1 MKDLVFTVDV
11 EEWIHAE
18 NVRPYVGK
26 EANEYKFSTIDGL
39 ETILQFLEENNYKGT
54 FFILGEIAKKHED
67 LVRKIAKLGHEIC
80 SHGMDHTLLSRL
92 NEKETYEDLASSKKI
107 LEDISGTEVI
117 GYRSPCF
124 SQNNF
129 LSDALIAAGFR
140 YTSMSIKST
149 LHDRYEKNIFSTEG
163 ITDFSIPTFEIGNF
177 NIVCTGGGWFRL
189 FPISLQKFLLSRTKT
204 KQNIFYCHPWDFVK
218 NLPKNNLNIPILKRF
233 RHTVNVKKAVSKLSK
248 LKFTNKTLKEYL

>member
-26 EANEYKFSTIDGL
+26 EAKKHEFTTIEGL
-39 ETILQFLEENNYKGT
+39 EIILQFLEENNYRGT
-54 FFILGEIAKKHED
+54 FFILGEIAAKHKD
-67 LVRKIAKLGHEIC
+67 LVKKIAKSDHEIC
-80 SHGMDHTLLSRL
+80 SHGMDHTLLTKL
-92 NEKETYEDLASSKKI
+92 NEKETFDDLALSKRI

-124 SQNNF
+124 SQNDF
-129 LSDALIAAGFR
+129 LSDALIAAGYK

-163 ITDFSIPTFEIGNF
+163 IFDFCLPTLEIGNL

-189 FPISLQKFLLSRTKT
+189 FPISLQKFLLSKTKT
-204 KQNIFYCHPWDFVK
+204 EQNIFYCHPWDFVK
-218 NLPKNNLNIPILKRF
+218 NLPEDNLEIPILKRF
-233 RHTVNVKKAVSKLSK
+233 RHTVNVTKAVSKLSR
-248 LKFTNKTLKEYL
+248 LKFTNKTLKDYL